1 MQSLILTRFW
11 FSGKILN
18 KNPIDSKYFQLN
30 PVLLIIHYTE
40 FYFNCAI
47 PTKMTFSFFFLKFQ
61 KNVFIVNW
69 LLNHQRET
77 SSGRFKP

>member
-30 PVLLIIHYTE
+30 PVLLIIYYTE
-40 FYFNCAI
+40 FYLNCTI
-47 PTKMTFSFFFLKFQ
+47 PTKMTFYFFFQ
-61 KNVFIVNW
+61 KNLFIVTW
-69 LLNHQRET
+69 LLNHKRET
-77 SSGRFKP
+77 FSGRFKP